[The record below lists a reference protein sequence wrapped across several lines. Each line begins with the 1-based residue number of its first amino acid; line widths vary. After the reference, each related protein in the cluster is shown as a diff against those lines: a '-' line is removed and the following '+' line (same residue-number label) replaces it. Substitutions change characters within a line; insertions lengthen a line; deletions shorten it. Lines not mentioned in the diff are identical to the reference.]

1 VDLPDPYPVTPLEA
15 PPDATVTLPGS
26 KSLTNRALVAAALAA
41 GESRIEG
48 ILLADDTEAMIGAIA
63 SLGAGVTV
71 DRAANVAVVR
81 GAGGRPRGGTSES
94 PVLID
99 VRESGTTAR
108 FVAPLAALA
117 DGPVVVDAAAAMRR
131 RPMASLLIALR
142 RLGVEVRSRGEADS
156 LPVVISGGP
165 IVGGAVD
172 LPGDESSQFLS
183 GLLLA
188 APSMAEGLRVRLTTP
203 LVSRP
208 YVTMTRAVMSAF
220 GAATSEP
227 TAGELDVASQ
237 PYRARSYRV
246 EPDASA
252 ASYFFAAAAI
262 CGGRVRVD
270 GLGRGSLQGDTAFVD
285 VLEQMGATVFRGEEH
300 IEVRGEGPLHGVDV
314 DLADLSD
321 TAPTLAVAAAFATSP
336 TRVRGVGFIR
346 RKESNRIEAVVAE
359 LRRCGIAAEETGDG
373 FVVQPGE
380 PRPAVVQTY
389 GDHRMAMSFAVMGL
403 GVDGIRIAGPGCVA
417 KTFPG
422 FFTALDELR
431 RHGSGGSN
439 VAH

>member
-1 VDLPDPYPVTPLEA
+1 VVPLDA
-15 PPDATVTLPGS
+15 PPDAAVTLPGS

-48 ILLADDTEAMIGAIA
+48 ILLADDTEAMLGCIGA
-63 SLGAGVTV
+63 LGADVAV
-71 DRAANVAVVR
+71 DRAANLAVVR
-81 GAGGRPRGGTSES
+81 GLDGRPRGGM
-94 PVLID
+94 PVAPVHVD

-117 DGPVVVDAAAAMRR
+117 DGAVVVDAAEAMQR
-131 RPMASLLIALR
+131 RPMASLFNALR
-142 RLGVEVRSRGEADS
+142 HLGAEVEHRGEPGS
-156 LPVVISGGP
+156 LPVAISGGP
-165 IVGGAVD
+165 VAGGAVD

-188 APSMAEGLRVRLTTP
+188 APAMARGLRVRLTTP

-208 YVTMTRAVMSAF
+208 YVTMTRAVMRAF
-220 GAATSEP
+220 GATTGEP
-227 TAGELDVASQ
+227 RPGELSVEPQ
-237 PYRARSYRV
+237 PYDARTYRV

-262 CGGRVRVD
+262 CGGRARVD

-285 VLEQMGATVFRGEEH
+285 VLEQMGATVVRTAAF
-300 IEVRGEGPLHGVDV
+300 IEVRGERPLRGIDV

-321 TAPTLAVAAAFATSP
+321 TAPTLGVVAALATSP

-346 RKESNRIEAVVAE
+346 RKESNRIEAVVTE
-359 LRRCGIAAEETGDG
+359 LRRCGISAAETDDG
-373 FVVQPGE
+373 FVVHPGD

-389 GDHRMAMSFAVMGL
+389 GDHRIAMSFALLGL
-403 GVDGIRIAGPGCVA
+403 RSDGIRIADPGCVA

-422 FFTALDELR
+422 FFEALEGLR
-431 RHGSGGSN
+431 GHGAGATN
-439 VAH
+439 AAH